1 MDKKPASLF
10 KQHLEEQALKRII
23 LLVIVGCLLFCIPIF
38 WLNNLVQN
46 LSIEEHLDFLNCR
59 FDQIYADVT
68 AYLENRENQELF
80 MRRLTGV
87 SNGKEVQYSVNKY
100 NYASPV
106 RLHIILMDRQR
117 KIIYTSFSETA
128 LNLHRIEFN
137 KIVADNALKAEAPIY
152 STVYYFSGDRSECV
166 YAKPLY
172 QKGELI
178 GFVTVYLNGND
189 WGSLFSEYQYD
200 CIITNL
206 DGSIIY
212 YTKNVFLPERNTNKY
227 KMDPARRFLT
237 VQGNRYRLGT
247 RILAD
252 KDVIFYSLV
261 YSPRNSLYIIIG
273 LLTIVLL
280 GYIWLAMFR
289 KLSQMMAEKN
299 AQSVDALVREIRILR
314 YEDNKHVIQ
323 LQTGD
328 EFEEIATQINKM
340 VKSIN
345 DLNKRN
351 TDLIQLNSMIEMR
364 NLQMQINPHFI
375 YNTLDNIK
383 YLILEEPRKAMY
395 LLERF
400 THILRYSIN
409 NTKEDVAL
417 AEDMGYIE
425 DYLLIQKTRFDDR
438 FKVKIEIAPECHR
451 CKIPKL
457 LLQPLLENSIK
468 YGFQKKMEL
477 AIEIKGWLADGYLY
491 LQVKDDGP
499 GVAPEKLAV
508 LRRMIVSE
516 EIRTEHNGLQNISRR
531 LILKYGDE
539 CGLFLDSE
547 EGKSFTVTAKL
558 RCGGRKDV

>member
-1 MDKKPASLF
+1 
-10 KQHLEEQALKRII
+10 
-23 LLVIVGCLLFCIPIF
+23 
-38 WLNNLVQN
+38 
-46 LSIEEHLDFLNCR
+46 
-59 FDQIYADVT
+59 
-68 AYLENRENQELF
+68 
-80 MRRLTGV
+80 
-87 SNGKEVQYSVNKY
+87 
-100 NYASPV
+100 PV

-273 LLTIVLL
+273 LFTIVLL

-425 DYLLIQKTRFDDR
+425 DYLLIQKTRFGDR

-499 GVAPEKLAV
+499 
-508 LRRMIVSE
+508 
-516 EIRTEHNGLQNISRR
+516 
-531 LILKYGDE
+531 
-539 CGLFLDSE
+539 
-547 EGKSFTVTAKL
+547 
-558 RCGGRKDV
+558 

>member
-425 DYLLIQKTRFDDR
+425 DYLLIQKTRFGDR